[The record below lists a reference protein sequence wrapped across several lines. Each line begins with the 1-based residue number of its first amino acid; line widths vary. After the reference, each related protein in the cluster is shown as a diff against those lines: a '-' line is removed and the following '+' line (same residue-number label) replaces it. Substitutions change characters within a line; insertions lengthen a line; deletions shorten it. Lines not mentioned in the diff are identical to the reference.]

1 MNKNIVDFLFT
12 FAIIYLYSNV
22 LIKFN
27 NDYYHHYYNSDNSN
41 FFPIVSILFLSLFCS
56 FIILLMQNI

>member
-22 LIKFN
+22 LIKFH

-41 FFPIVSILFLSLFCS
+41 FFPIVSILVLSLFCS
-56 FIILLMQNI
+56 FIIILMQNI